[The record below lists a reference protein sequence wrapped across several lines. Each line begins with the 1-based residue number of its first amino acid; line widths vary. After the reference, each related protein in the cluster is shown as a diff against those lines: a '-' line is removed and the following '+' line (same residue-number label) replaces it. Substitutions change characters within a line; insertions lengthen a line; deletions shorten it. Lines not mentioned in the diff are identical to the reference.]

1 MPSKKR
7 PHSAVPRHSSTSRPK
22 SAPEGGTQTLAPPR
36 PSAEPS
42 ALPAPYAEWLEA
54 DGLGGY
60 ASGTVS
66 LIRTRRS
73 HAMLLAARAQGG
85 PVVLVNGFDARV
97 TTPRGTFDLASHRYV
112 PDVVHPDGHRRI
124 ESFTTDP
131 WPTWVFHLEDGTRI
145 EQQLFTVSGAAGV
158 ILTWSV
164 VDGSAVGVQLMIR
177 PLISGRE
184 ARALHHENP
193 HFRAEAVCC
202 DTSVEWRPYDS
213 LPAILAG
220 SNGHYGHHPFWY
232 KNFLYEADR
241 AAGRDHVEDLHSPGA
256 FRFDLGRGEAVL
268 VLTTAEGLRAM
279 EAHAAARAAGLPG
292 FVGPT
297 SGDPE
302 GALEALRESERAARA
317 DAPSPLLR
325 AAESYVVRS
334 GSAVGIAA
342 GYPRT
347 RASSRETF
355 ASVRG
360 LCIATGRLDDAKRIL
375 LPWVPTLAQGLFPTT
390 YPEGATQPRYDSVD
404 APLWFIIAAH
414 ELLRASAE
422 GRRRVSAAER
432 NTLRG
437 AIEAILPWYVEGT
450 KHRIRM
456 DEDGLLAAGE
466 PDARVTWMDKACGA
480 IAPRIGKAVEV
491 QALWLNALR
500 AGAEI
505 SNRWE
510 ALYHR
515 GRGSFERRFWNE
527 GAASLSD
534 VVDLNH
540 ERGVADASFRPN
552 QILAVGGLPWPVF
565 EGKRARQVVDRV
577 EARLFTPM
585 GLRAGP
591 ADDPAA
597 PRLAWPWMLGPF
609 VEAWVRVRDDMP
621 EARAEA
627 RERFLAPLL
636 ARLGEGGVGQ
646 GGLGHLPE
654 AVDADPPRA
663 ERGAPFY
670 ALSVAEAIRLDQVV
684 LPRL

>member
-7 PHSAVPRHSSTSRPK
+7 PHAAAHRPSSTSPRSK
-22 SAPEGGTQTLAPPR
+22 RASSAATQTLAPPR
-36 PSAEPS
+36 PAAAPA
-42 ALPAPYAEWLEA
+42 ALPHPGAEWLEA
-54 DGLGGY
+54 DGLGGF

-66 LIRTRRS
+66 GIRTRRT
-73 HAMLLAARAQGG
+73 HALLLAARPQGG

-97 TTPRGTFDLASHRYV
+97 TTPRGAFDLTSHRYA

-131 WPTWVFHLEDGTRI
+131 WPTWVYRLEDGIRI
-145 EQQLFTVSGAAGV
+145 EQQIFTVSGAAGV

-164 VDGSAVGVQLMIR
+164 VDGPAAGAQLMVR
-177 PLISGRE
+177 PLLSGRE

-202 DTSVEWRPYDS
+202 DQSVEWRPYES
-213 LPAILAG
+213 LPAVLAG
-220 SNGHYGHHPFWY
+220 SNGHYAHHPFWY
-232 KNFLYEADR
+232 RNFLYEADR

-256 FRFDLGRGEAVL
+256 FRFDLARGEAVL

-279 EAHAAARAAGLPG
+279 ESHAAARAAGLPG

-317 DAPSPLLR
+317 DHAPILR
-325 AAESYVVRS
+325 AADAYVIRS
-334 GSAVGIAA
+334 GDATAVAA
-342 GYPRT
+342 GYPRA

-375 LPWVPTLAQGLFPTT
+375 LPWVATLSRGLFPTT
-390 YPEGATQPRYDSVD
+390 FPEGAAQPRYDAVD
-404 APLWFIIAAH
+404 APLWFIVAAR
-414 ELLRASAE
+414 ELLRAPAD
-422 GRRRVSAAER
+422 GRRRLTAAER

-450 KHRIRM
+450 RHRIRM

-480 IAPRIGKAVEV
+480 IAPRVGKAVEV

-500 AGAEI
+500 AASEI
-505 SNRWE
+505 SARWDG
-510 ALYHR
+510 LYER
-515 GRGSFERRFWNE
+515 GRASFERRFWKE
-527 GAASLSD
+527 GDSYLHD
-534 VVDLNH
+534 VVDFNH
-540 ERGVADASFRPN
+540 ERGASESSFRPN
-552 QILAVGGLPWPVF
+552 QILAVGGLPFPVL
-565 EGKRARQVVDRV
+565 EGKRARQVVDLV

-591 ADDPAA
+591 PEDAAA
-597 PRLAWPWMLGPF
+597 PRVAWPWLLGPF
-609 VEAWVRVRDDMP
+609 VAAWVRVRGDTA

-627 RERFLAPLL
+627 RDRFLMPLL
-636 ARLGEGGVGQ
+636 AGLAEGTGP

-654 AVDADPPRA
+654 AADADPPHA
-663 ERGAPFY
+663 GRGAPFY
-670 ALSVAEAIRLDQVV
+670 ALSIAEAVRLDRAV
-684 LPRL
+684 LPAP